1 MSKEVWGYH
10 EHPKRREP
18 EWVVHPQTSAVREG
32 LARSGF
38 GETSEALYLNSGF
51 TYTDSQEAVDAFTDQ
66 TDHFLYSR
74 FHNPTVAMF
83 EKRLAAIEGAEH
95 CVATASGMAAMFA
108 SLACILEAGD
118 HIVASAA
125 MFSSC
130 HVVITEILPKWGVT
144 YELVKANDKAG
155 WEKALA
161 KKVKAVFIETPSNPL
176 LEIVD
181 IRFVSDLAHK
191 VGATVIVDNVMASP
205 VLQKP
210 LELGADVVMYSAT
223 KHIDGQGRVLAGAI
237 LGSFSYIY
245 EKLIPF
251 VRHTGPTLSAFNAWV
266 LVKSLETMELR
277 VSRMSESA
285 QAIAEFLEG
294 HPKIKSVRYPGLPSH
309 PDFELAKK
317 QMIAGGTTIGI
328 EFVGSQREAFTF
340 MDALCVIDI
349 SNNLG
354 DSKSLITHPASTTQR
369 RLSPEDQ
376 LKMGITPSVL
386 RLSVGLEHVGDLIKD
401 LDQALSN

>member
-18 EWVVHPQTSAVREG
+18 DWVVHPQTSAVRDG

-51 TYTDSQEAVDAFTDQ
+51 TYTDSQEAADAFTDQ

-95 CVATASGMAAMFA
+95 CVATASGMSAMFA
-108 SLACILEAGD
+108 SLACILESGD
-118 HIVASAA
+118 HLVASAA

-144 YELVKANDKAG
+144 FELVKANDKAG
-155 WEKALA
+155 WEKALS
-161 KKVKAVFIETPSNPL
+161 KKVKAVFIESPSNPL

-223 KHIDGQGRVLAGAI
+223 KHIDGQGRVLAGAL

-251 VRHTGPTLSAFNAWV
+251 VRHTGPTLSSFNAWV

-277 VSRMSESA
+277 VTRMAENA
-285 QAIAEFLEG
+285 QSIAEFLEQ
-294 HPKIKSVRYPGLPSH
+294 HPKIKSVRFPGLPSH
-309 PDFELAKK
+309 PDYEIAKK
-317 QMIAGGTTIGI
+317 QMVSGGTSIGF
-328 EFVGSQREAFTF
+328 EFGGSQKEAFAF
-340 MDALCVIDI
+340 MDALTVIDI

-354 DSKSLITHPASTTQR
+354 DSKSLITHPASTTHR
-369 RLSPEDQ
+369 RLTTDVQAE
-376 LKMGITPSVL
+376 MGITPSVL
-386 RLSVGLEHVGDLIKD
+386 RLSVGLEHVDDLIKD
-401 LDQALSN
+401 LTQALSN

>member
-1 MSKEVWGYH
+1 MNKEVWGYH

-51 TYTDSQEAVDAFTDQ
+51 TYTDSQEAADAFTDQ

-317 QMIAGGTTIGI
+317 QMSAGGTTIGI
-328 EFVGSQREAFTF
+328 EFAGSQREAFTF